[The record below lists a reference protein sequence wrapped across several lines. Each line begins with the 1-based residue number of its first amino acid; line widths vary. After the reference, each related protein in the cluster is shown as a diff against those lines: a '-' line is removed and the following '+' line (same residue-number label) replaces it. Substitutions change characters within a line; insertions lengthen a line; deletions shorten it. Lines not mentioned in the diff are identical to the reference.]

1 MSAYPNPSCSEC
13 EEAIHVYCKK
23 KSDEKFKLLEQ
34 AHCAKCWRPLYYNTN
49 WPGSYES
56 LRPPFYSPLQPMR
69 LSVAQCGHIFHSQCI
84 GGPRSDNHCPS
95 CFSWI
100 QSLRPLHYHNIS
112 SAPTQMPPIGNARPE
127 FANSLNEVRIDM
139 DEAHNSRAKNEDV
152 IMDLKRKISQL
163 TSEVERLQRHSDAN
177 RKPWK

>member
-1 MSAYPNPSCSEC
+1 M
-13 EEAIHVYCKK
+13 VKK
-23 KSDEKFKLLEQ
+23 CLFCPFIVGFSLTNAEKLKLLEQ
-34 AHCAKCWRPLYYNTN
+34 AHCAKCWRPLYYNAN

-112 SAPTQMPPIGNARPE
+112 TAPTQMPPIGNARPE
-127 FANSLNEVRIDM
+127 FGSSLNEVRIDM
-139 DEAHNSRAKNEDV
+139 DEAHNSRAKNEGD

-163 TSEVERLQRHSDAN
+163 TSEVERLQRHLDTN
-177 RKPWK
+177 NIRKPWR